1 MRASRT
7 THEAVVVHQRSAV
20 LFLDALEVA
29 DRFAVSAIPRPTV
42 RGVKAERRDRAP
54 RHELR
59 YGRRGFGPR
68 NASGRAKS

>member
-42 RGVKAERRDRAP
+42 RGVKAERRDRQRRESKYA
-54 RHELR
+54 LR
-59 YGRRGFGPR
+59 GYGPR
-68 NASGRAKS
+68 NASGKARS